1 MVFII
6 YIIKFK
12 IVMCAEKIINVL
24 PQLWDSSGDE
34 QYTFKTSIIII
45 LTKLVIVYINNCHI

>member
-1 MVFII
+1 
-6 YIIKFK
+6 
-12 IVMCAEKIINVL
+12 MCAEKIINVL